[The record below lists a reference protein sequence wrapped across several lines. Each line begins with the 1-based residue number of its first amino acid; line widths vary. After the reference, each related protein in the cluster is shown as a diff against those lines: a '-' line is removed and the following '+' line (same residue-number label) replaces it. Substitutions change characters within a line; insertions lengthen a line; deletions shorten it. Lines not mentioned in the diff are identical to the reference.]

1 MNTGRWL
8 VVLGAAGTIGI
19 LVLISFLFW
28 PKVGITSTK
37 SVLAG
42 QSLNIYFTA
51 PVKKSM
57 DASQFHVTKSNK
69 KTQAELSYGNGN
81 TSLQIGEL
89 QPGNYTLHIPSNS
102 FGIWKRAEDKA
113 LSFTVLESVQP
124 VNSIKEIENFFE
136 RIEPQGR
143 SEIMMESSTEDKAS
157 SASGGG
163 PDYSQT
169 NQQVAGVDEADQ
181 VKTDGDYL
189 YEVLNGDGLIITD
202 IRNPKDM
209 VHASKVDFT
218 DGFYANELY
227 VDQDKVVLIGGQNLN
242 APTSNT
248 DSKMMEDRMMSM
260 QQLSVIR
267 VYDVTDR
274 TNPKLIRE
282 TGAEGYVIGTRKIGP
297 YVYMITNNQPFLW
310 YDHPAP
316 AEDQLL
322 PIVYDSAVE
331 QKVQSLALDKISILP
346 GAMEPSYSI
355 ITTLDIES
363 GEKGGVNTKA
373 YLGSGEQLYMSAD
386 HLYLTSTNYQDQH
399 QNTSE
404 VYKFALD
411 KTQVDFLQTAQLKGT
426 ILNQFSM
433 DEHNGYFRT
442 VTTESNLWDERNKA
456 KNHLFILD
464 ENMKQVGSVENLA
477 VNERIYS
484 ARFLGDKAYMVTF
497 RETDPL
503 FVMDVADPNNPKVL
517 GELKI
522 PGFSNYLHPLDEGHL
537 IGFGYETIAKK
548 NPQGGEPII
557 QTGGM
562 KISLF
567 DVTDFANPKETDTEI
582 IGGQGTYSSV
592 QDDHHALFIHPS
604 RSLFGF
610 PVSIYQQSERDGGI
624 VDLQRSGAMIY
635 EITVEKGIVQAADL
649 TQRMTNDY
657 MDWEKE
663 IRRLLY
669 SGDTVYTI
677 SPNEVRSYALN
688 GFAPL
693 DTLAK

>member
-19 LVLISFLFW
+19 LVLVSFLFW

-42 QSLNIYFTA
+42 QSLNIYFTD

-69 KTQAELSYGNGN
+69 KTQAELSYGNDN

-189 YEVLNGDGLIITD
+189 YEVLNGEGLIITD

-209 VHASKVDFT
+209 VHASEVDFT

-248 DSKMMEDRMMSM
+248 DSKMTEDRIMPM

-322 PIVYDSAVE
+322 PKVYDSAVE

-363 GEKGGVNTKA
+363 GEKGEVNTKA
-373 YLGSGEQLYMSAD
+373 YLGSGDQLYMSTD
-386 HLYLTSTNYQDQH
+386 HLYLTSTNYQDYQ

-404 VYKFALD
+404 VYKFSLD
-411 KTQVDFLQTAQLKGT
+411 KTQVNFLQTAQLKGT

-442 VTTESNLWDERNKA
+442 VTTEGNLWDERNRA

-503 FVMDVADPNNPKVL
+503 FVMDVADPTNPKVL

-567 DVTDFANPKETDTEI
+567 DVTDFANPKESDTEI

-610 PVSIYQQSERDGGI
+610 PVSIYQQSERDGGV
-624 VDLQRSGAMIY
+624 VDLQSSGAMIY
-635 EITVEKGIVQAADL
+635 EITVERGIVQVADL
-649 TQRMTNDY
+649 TRVMTNDY

-669 SGDTVYTI
+669 SGETVYTI
-677 SPNEVRSYALN
+677 APNEVRSYALN
-688 GFAPL
+688 GYALL

>member
-310 YDHPAP
+310 YDHPVP

-322 PIVYDSAVE
+322 PKVYDSSVE

-411 KTQVDFLQTAQLKGT
+411 KTQVNFLQTAQLKGT

-442 VTTESNLWDERNKA
+442 VTTEGNLWDERNKA

-567 DVTDFANPKETDTEI
+567 DVTDFAKPKETDTEI

-604 RSLFGF
+604 RNLYGF
-610 PVSIYQQSERDGGI
+610 PVSIYQQSEREGGV

>member
-19 LVLISFLFW
+19 LVLVSFLFW

-42 QSLNIYFTA
+42 QSLNIYFTD

-69 KTQAELSYGNGN
+69 KTQAELSYGNDN

-113 LSFTVLESVQP
+113 LSFTVLESVKP

-189 YEVLNGDGLIITD
+189 YEVLNGEGLIITD

-209 VHASKVDFT
+209 VHASEVDFT

-248 DSKMMEDRMMSM
+248 DSKMTEDRIMPM

-322 PIVYDSAVE
+322 PKVYDSAVE

-363 GEKGGVNTKA
+363 GEKGEVNTKA
-373 YLGSGEQLYMSAD
+373 YLGSGDQLYMSTD
-386 HLYLTSTNYQDQH
+386 HLYLTSTNYQDYQ

-404 VYKFALD
+404 VYKFSLD
-411 KTQVDFLQTAQLKGT
+411 KTQVNFLQTAQLKGT

-442 VTTESNLWDERNKA
+442 VTTEGNLWDERNRA

-503 FVMDVADPNNPKVL
+503 FVMDVADPTNPKVL

-567 DVTDFANPKETDTEI
+567 DVTDFANPKESDTEI

-610 PVSIYQQSERDGGI
+610 PVSIYQQSERDGGV
-624 VDLQRSGAMIY
+624 VDLQSSGAMIY
-635 EITVEKGIVQAADL
+635 EITVERGIVQVADL
-649 TQRMTNDY
+649 TRVMTNDY

-669 SGDTVYTI
+669 SGETVYTI
-677 SPNEVRSYALN
+677 APNEVRSYALN
-688 GFAPL
+688 GYALL